1 MEQGN
6 FQEILDKLKEYEKLL
21 STDESD
27 DTIDDKLAEQINLTL
42 DELNNEIY
50 LLAMNDRKVI
60 KLFKSEEPLTSD
72 MSPFLI
78 KKYSDCFAISYKQL
92 NLSCDEQGLC
102 EFTEGSI
109 QPTEQLTTISY

>member
-1 MEQGN
+1 
-6 FQEILDKLKEYEKLL
+6 
-21 STDESD
+21 
-27 DTIDDKLAEQINLTL
+27 
-42 DELNNEIY
+42 
-50 LLAMNDRKVI
+50 
-60 KLFKSEEPLTSD
+60 